1 MKKTVLLLI
10 LLLSFITGVYPI
22 IEFGTMGSY
31 AKAEAGLKEVKIGFF
46 NVPPHLY
53 LDEKT
58 GQMKGAAYELLENHL
73 APAMKVKFVWDTK
86 PTTIPRQVAL
96 LETNVEYASALLIY
110 SPERARKLIFP
121 DVLYASGKTAL
132 ALLKSNKLEK
142 ITKVEDITGL
152 TLGYAN
158 NAVISPF
165 VKNEKIK
172 LDLISASN
180 FNEINFKKMLAK
192 RIDAVYA
199 PDKASLLFIMKQMN
213 LEDQIKVLDLPEK
226 PALYSAVFSQS
237 LKDVADRYNKA
248 IKELDGQQLYNKLL
262 DKYID
267 TSKL

>member
-1 MKKTVLLLI
+1 MKKTVLLLALI
-10 LLLSFITGVYPI
+10 LLLVTVFSPI
-22 IEFGTMGSY
+22 VQFGTWGSY
-31 AKAEAGLKEVKIGFF
+31 AKAETGLKEVKIGFF

-58 GQMKGAAYELLENHL
+58 GQMKGAAYELLENYL
-73 APAMKVKFVWDTK
+73 APAMKVKWAWDTE
-86 PTTIPRQVAL
+86 PTTIPRQVSV
-96 LETNVEYASALLIY
+96 LETNAEYVSALLIY
-110 SPERARKLIFP
+110 SPERAQKLIFP

-132 ALLKSNKLEK
+132 AVLKSNELEK
-142 ITKVEDITGL
+142 ITTVEDIAGM

-165 VKNEKIK
+165 VKNEKVK

-213 LEDQIKVLDLPEK
+213 LEDQIKVLELPEK

-237 LKDVADRYNKA
+237 LKDLADRYNKA
-248 IKELDGQQLYNKLL
+248 IKELDGQQLYIKLL

-267 TSKL
+267 TSRL

>member
-10 LLLSFITGVYPI
+10 LFLSFFTGFYPI
-22 IEFGTMGSY
+22 VEFGTMGSY
-31 AKAEAGLKEVKIGFF
+31 ANAEASLKEVKIGFF

-58 GQMKGAAYELLENHL
+58 GQMKGAAYELLENYL
-73 APAMKVKFVWDTK
+73 APAMKVKLVWDTE
-86 PTTIPRQVAL
+86 PTTIPRQVSL

-110 SPERARKLIFP
+110 SPERAQKLIFP

-142 ITKVEDITGL
+142 ITNVEDIAGL

-165 VKNEKIK
+165 VKNDKIK

-199 PDKASLLFIMKQMN
+199 PDRASLLFIMKQMN

-248 IKELDGQQLYNKLL
+248 IKELDIQQLYNKLL